1 MWTFCAGCD
10 IIIKIQ
16 IYMLKSG
23 TPNTIGTSNKVNE
36 VCYMTVSYKKLW
48 KLLIDRDLKKKDLEE
63 MAGVSHY
70 VMNKLTHGDNVT
82 TDVLCKV
89 CKALN
94 CTVDEMCIR
103 DRLHVVGKQHIRG
116 DVLVLLAH
124 NRRDKALAGVQQQL
138 LGAALVSL
146 CGKSCGNPRLPAFA
160 VGVRVIQHHVV
171 IVVFY
176 LQVSCY
182 HKLYLLCG

>member
-1 MWTFCAGCD
+1 MCEKQICRFD
-10 IIIKIQ
+10 IIETPSETQVNICQ

-94 CTVDEMCIR
+94 CTVDDIMEMI
-103 DRLHVVGKQHIRG
+103 DE
-116 DVLVLLAH
+116 
-124 NRRDKALAGVQQQL
+124 
-138 LGAALVSL
+138 
-146 CGKSCGNPRLPAFA
+146 
-160 VGVRVIQHHVV
+160 
-171 IVVFY
+171 
-176 LQVSCY
+176 
-182 HKLYLLCG
+182 